1 MYEYMQNDIMFMKY
15 HLFYKFLS
23 YPMSS
28 FEALVTGSN
37 PVSLTRTGKTWEQG
51 RQIAWPCSL
60 VNLPLN
66 LFL

>member
-1 MYEYMQNDIMFMKY
+1 MQNDIMFMKY

-51 RQIAWPCSL
+51 RQIA
-60 VNLPLN
+60 
-66 LFL
+66 